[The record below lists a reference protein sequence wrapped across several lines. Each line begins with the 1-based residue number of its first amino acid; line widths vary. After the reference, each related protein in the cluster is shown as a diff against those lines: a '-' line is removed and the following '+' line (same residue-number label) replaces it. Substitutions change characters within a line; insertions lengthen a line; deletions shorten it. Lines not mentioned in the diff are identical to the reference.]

1 MGGWRLAAK
10 VRVEQI
16 DDGYDV
22 VLADDDALVLAHYG
36 AADCGDCG
44 FAPDPRP
51 HARQHA
57 ERFAAQVRCLLRRTR
72 TGR

>member
-1 MGGWRLAAK
+1 MGRWGMAAM

-22 VLADDDALVLAHYG
+22 VLADDDALVLAHYDAG
-36 AADCGDCG
+36 DCGDCG
-44 FAPDPRP
+44 RTQDRRL

-57 ERFAAQVRCLLRRTR
+57 ERYAAQVRRLLRRTR
-72 TGR
+72 PGR

>member
-1 MGGWRLAAK
+1 MGSWVTAAL

-22 VLADDDALVLAHYG
+22 VLADDDSLVLAHYG
-36 AADCGDCG
+36 LGDCGDCG
-44 FAPDPRP
+44 RAQDRRH

-57 ERFAAQVRCLLRRTR
+57 ERFAAQVRRLLRAANARR
-72 TGR
+72 

>member
-1 MGGWRLAAK
+1 MGSWGMAAK

-22 VLADDDALVLAHYG
+22 VLADGDALVLAHYG
-36 AADCGDCG
+36 AGDCG
-44 FAPDPRP
+44 HAPDPRL

-57 ERFAAQVRCLLRRTR
+57 ERFAAQLRRLLRRTR
-72 TGR
+72 TGP

>member
-1 MGGWRLAAK
+1 MGSWGMAAM

-22 VLADDDALVLAHYG
+22 VLADDDALVLAHYD
-36 AADCGDCG
+36 AGDCG
-44 FAPDPRP
+44 RAQDPRL

-57 ERFAAQVRCLLRRTR
+57 ERFAAQVRRLLRRTR